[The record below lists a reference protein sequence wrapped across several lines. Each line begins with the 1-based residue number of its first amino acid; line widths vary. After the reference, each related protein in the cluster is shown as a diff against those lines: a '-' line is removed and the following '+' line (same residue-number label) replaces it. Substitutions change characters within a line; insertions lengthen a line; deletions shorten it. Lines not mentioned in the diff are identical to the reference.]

1 MVMISSDIIFA
12 HPLDPPTPRTTKT
25 NNNFF
30 GKEDAFYEICPGSE
44 TRFAFTRVTIDAF
57 IVFLRYVSLCSCC
70 APLCRLLPLL
80 RQLQTNHFLVY
91 GIKNNGAT
99 QLYNPYDSSDNFF
112 IGGIPF
118 LGQTAQQGN
127 NYDAFVG
134 VFSVSNAQ
142 TSQSGDDNFGAD
154 IVAAKPL
161 YAFLQGK
168 SYTRTVGAP
177 TCKMLQTT

>member
-1 MVMISSDIIFA
+1 MNSV
-12 HPLDPPTPRTTKT
+12 PVLKPV
-25 NNNFF
+25 
-30 GKEDAFYEICPGSE
+30 
-44 TRFAFTRVTIDAF
+44 RFHTSNHRRGHR
-57 IVFLRYVSLCSCC
+57 FLAVCVALLLLCAS
-70 APLCRLLPLL
+70 LPLASVAAP
-80 RQLQTNHFLVY
+80 TANKPFLVY
-91 GIKNNGAT
+91 GIKNSAT

-142 TSQSGDDNFGAD
+142 TSQPGDDNFGAD

-168 SYTRTVGAP
+168 SYTRTVGSAYVQNVANDMTITGNNWSGGNRYDVFP
-177 TCKMLQTT
+177 V